1 MPNATIEVMNDLTQT
16 SWSVNLDEDMIRFL
30 RQPTMKGA
38 SRLDAYFYLLKSC
51 LDTPTTT
58 KPVFEDEIKLEPY
71 QILVVITDLAEKWNW
86 FRETVRKFLDRLERF
101 GLLRKR
107 QLDRCSVLTM
117 TETCIDKE
125 LNELLRTM
133 TLRPELSEYI
143 GKWER
148 GEVDNDDLEE
158 RFDNL
163 FFNVYANEKY
173 DSPVIACGLTAQTII
188 LWAKR
193 IVVNEI
199 GHDFDISPVA
209 YHYLM
214 PMVKCVF
221 FDMQNRSWSS
231 WCNFVRL
238 LEAGAHTYH
247 STNPKMSGDDILLH
261 MSQTITDAIIASRTG
276 QASFDKASGEA
287 SGGIVDGKADT
298 SAENNEKASNGR

>member
-1 MPNATIEVMNDLTQT
+1 MPNATIEVMNDLTQS
-16 SWSVNLDEDMIRFL
+16 SWSVNLDEDMISFL
-30 RQPTMKGA
+30 RKPTMKGA

-51 LDTPTTT
+51 LDTPTTA
-58 KPVFEDEIKLEPY
+58 KPVFEEEIALEPY
-71 QILVVITDLAEKWNW
+71 QIVVVITDLAEKWNW
-86 FRETVRKFLDRLERF
+86 SRETVRKFLDRLERF
-101 GLLRKR
+101 GLLKKQ

-117 TETCIDKE
+117 TVTCIDKE

-133 TLRPELSEYI
+133 KLRPELSEYI

-148 GEVDNDDLEE
+148 GEVDDDQLEE

-163 FFNVYANEKY
+163 FFNVYANEPA
-173 DSPVIACGLTAQTII
+173 DNPVIACGLTAQTLI

-221 FDMQNRSWSS
+221 FDMQNRSWSR
-231 WCNFVRL
+231 WCNFVHL
-238 LEAGAHTYH
+238 LEAGARAYH

-261 MSQTITDAIIASRTG
+261 MSQTVTDAIINHRSDN
-276 QASFDKASGEA
+276 SPHDKAS
-287 SGGIVDGKADT
+287 SGATESDVAGKVST
-298 SAENNEKASNGR
+298 SAEKDSKASKGH

>member
-86 FRETVRKFLDRLERF
+86 SRETVRKFLDRLERF

-117 TETCIDKE
+117 TVTCIDKE

-148 GEVDNDDLEE
+148 GEVNELDLAD
-158 RFDNL
+158 RFDSI
-163 FFNVYANEKY
+163 FYNVYANEQPKN
-173 DSPVIACGLTAQTII
+173 PVIACGLTAQTLI
-188 LWAKR
+188 LWVKR
-193 IVVNEI
+193 IVVAEV
-199 GHDFDISPVA
+199 GQDFDISPVA

-221 FDMQNRSWSS
+221 FDMLDRSWVQ
-231 WCNFVRL
+231 WCTFIGYL
-238 LEAGAHTYH
+238 ASGAKAYR
-247 STNPKMSGDDILLH
+247 STSPQITGDEILLK
-261 MSQTITDAIIASRTG
+261 MSQTITEAIIRYRSG
-276 QASFDKASGEA
+276 QAPGSNASSEA
-287 SGGIVDGKADT
+287 SGNDVDGEAGT
-298 SAENNEKASNGR
+298 SAENNSKASKGR